1 MYIHAGAR
9 VHTISTVT
17 QLPTRLLD
25 LVLETL
31 VSPSDYLHFGC
42 VCKSWK
48 HAAEAN
54 KKQRAL
60 VSTFCPPLLLIST
73 GKNGTWR
80 LWDAMNNKVF
90 DLQLK
95 LSNKWFCGSSKGW
108 LIAVDQS
115 QTITLICNYGVYK
128 ATISA
133 DPILFAEDCIVL
145 VIYEDLLQLAFIKLR
160 DTRWTYVDRRWK
172 MLEDVVCFQDNFYL
186 DNRRT
191 LLSFHLTRRSYTK
204 VSLIA
209 RAKKPEDPCFKTY
222 LVNSNEEKLLMMTEF
237 KIFELDYAKC
247 KWIAMDTL
255 LDAALFLGDNSSV
268 CVLASKFPGCQ
279 ANCIYYNH
287 DADGMSFD
295 VGPYGPHDFGVYNVI
310 TRQEISKPYTKDVMA
325 FVKSPFIKMTC
336 AKLNNNN
343 HVANSIQHTYR

>member
-1 MYIHAGAR
+1 
-9 VHTISTVT
+9 
-17 QLPTRLLD
+17 
-25 LVLETL
+25 
-31 VSPSDYLHFGC
+31 
-42 VCKSWK
+42 
-48 HAAEAN
+48 
-54 KKQRAL
+54 
-60 VSTFCPPLLLIST
+60 
-73 GKNGTWR
+73 
-80 LWDAMNNKVF
+80 MNNKVF

-95 LSNKWFCGSSKGW
+95 LSNKRFCGSSKGW

-115 QTITLICNYGVYK
+115 QTITLTNPLPRHKGRRMKDNSIIRLPPLTPQGEDELLMYPSICNYGVYK

-133 DPILFAEDCIVL
+133 DPILFAQDCIVL
-145 VIYEDLLQLAFIKLR
+145 VIYEDLLQLAFIKLK

-191 LLSFHLTRRSYTK
+191 LLSFHLTRRSHTK

-222 LVNSNEEKLLMMTEF
+222 LVNSNEEKLLMVQRFIWDFEDGTREMTEF

-255 LDAALFLGDNSSV
+255 LDAALFLGDKSSV

-287 DADGMSFD
+287 DADRMSFD
-295 VGPYGPHDFGVYNVI
+295 VGPYGPHDFGVY
-310 TRQEISKPYTKDVMA
+310 TTD
-325 FVKSPFIKMTC
+325 F
-336 AKLNNNN
+336 
-343 HVANSIQHTYR
+343 

>member
-48 HAAEAN
+48 HAAKAN

-60 VSTFCPPLLLIST
+60 V
-73 GKNGTWR
+73 

-95 LSNKWFCGSSKGW
+95 LSNKRFCGSSKGW

-115 QTITLICNYGVYK
+115 QTITLTNPLPRHKGRRMKDNSIIRLPPLTPQGEDELLMYPSICNYGVYK

-133 DPILFAEDCIVL
+133 DPILFAQDCIVL
-145 VIYEDLLQLAFIKLR
+145 VIYEDLLHLAFIKLK

-191 LLSFHLTRRSYTK
+191 LLSFHLTRRSHTK

-222 LVNSNEEKLLMMTEF
+222 LVNSNEEKLLMCE
-237 KIFELDYAKC
+237 
-247 KWIAMDTL
+247 WIAMDTL
-255 LDAALFLGDNSSV
+255 LDAALFLGDKSSV

-287 DADGMSFD
+287 DADRMSFD
-295 VGPYGPHDFGVYNVI
+295 VGPYGPHDFG
-310 TRQEISKPYTKDVMA
+310 ISKPYTKDVMA
-325 FVKSPFIKMTC
+325 FVK
-336 AKLNNNN
+336 NNRNPPIWI
-343 HVANSIQHTYR
+343 VPTLQL